1 MENINI
7 LSDIRTFIEKNAT
20 SALPPF
26 KFEFIPYVSELDN
39 KLNNG
44 NYAKIPK
51 EIQNNVKQFIS
62 NVFYVEPPET
72 EVFIYG
78 YINITKLLSLIHSIR
93 GYITK
98 LKQLLI

>member
-20 SALPPF
+20 SSLPPF
-26 KFEFIPYVSELDN
+26 KFEFVPYVSEFDN

-44 NYAKIPK
+44 NNSKIPK
-51 EIQNNVKQFIS
+51 EIQDNVKQFIS

-72 EVFIYG
+72 EVLIYDYIFHFI
-78 YINITKLLSLIHSIR
+78 N
-93 GYITK
+93 
-98 LKQLLI
+98 